1 MISRNVKNRIYT
13 SAALFALLYLIIIYK
28 IALVYSLVILSVLS
42 IIEFLNLTKKIF
54 KSKFNFFLINSL
66 FFTYILIFCS
76 IFFFLTVTIGS
87 KIILYIILIGCI
99 ASDIGGFIFG
109 KLFKGPKLTHISP
122 NKTYSGAIGSLI
134 LTIITMSFLFFYIIK
149 YLSIEIIIVSFM
161 TSIFCQLGDLLFSY
175 LKRRAKQKDTGNIF
189 PGHGGVLD
197 RLDGI
202 FLGLP
207 GGLITML
214 LIS

>member
-13 SAALFALLYLIIIYK
+13 SAALLALLYLIIIYK
-28 IALVYSLVILSVLS
+28 IALVYSLIILSVLS
-42 IIEFLNLTKKIF
+42 MIEFLNLTKKIII
-54 KSKFNFFLINSL
+54 SKLNFFLINLL
-66 FFTYILIFCS
+66 FFTYTLIFCL
-76 IFFFLTVTIGS
+76 IFFFLTGTIES

-109 KLFKGPKLTHISP
+109 KLFKGPKLTYISP

-207 GGLITML
+207 SGLITML

>member
-1 MISRNVKNRIYT
+1 MGVLS
-13 SAALFALLYLIIIYK
+13 LLEFFNICNKIIKHKSLLIISNSIFIIY
-28 IALVYSLVILSVLS
+28 IS
-42 IIEFLNLTKKIF
+42 
-54 KSKFNFFLINSL
+54 FFCL
-66 FFTYILIFCS
+66 
-76 IFFFLTVTIGS
+76 IFFFFSNFLQL
-87 KIILYIILIGCI
+87 KIILFTLLFGCI
-99 ASDIGGFIFG
+99 ASDIGGYIFG
-109 KLFKGPKLTHISP
+109 KLFKGPKLTKVSP

-207 GGLITML
+207 GGLITMF

>member
-1 MISRNVKNRIYT
+1 MISRNIKSRIYT
-13 SAALFALLYLIIIYK
+13 SIALFALLYLIIIYK

-54 KSKFNFFLINSL
+54 KNKFNFILINSL
-66 FFTYILIFCS
+66 FFTYTLIFCL
-76 IFFFLTVTIGS
+76 IFFFLTGTIES
-87 KIILYIILIGCI
+87 KIILYITLIGCI

-134 LTIITMSFLFFYIIK
+134 LTITTMSFLFFYVIK
-149 YLSIEIIIVSFM
+149 YLSIEILIVSFT

-175 LKRRAKQKDTGNIF
+175 LKRIAKQKDTGNIF

-207 GGLITML
+207 SGLILML

>member
-1 MISRNVKNRIYT
+1 MISRNVKKRIYT
-13 SAALFALLYLIIIYK
+13 SAALFVLLYLIIIYK
-28 IALVYSLVILSVLS
+28 LALVYSLVILSVLS
-42 IIEFLNLTKKIF
+42 IIEFLNLTKKVF
-54 KSKFNFFLINSL
+54 KNKFNFFLINSL
-66 FFTYILIFCS
+66 FFIYTLIFCS
-76 IFFFLTVTIGS
+76 IFFFLTVTIES
-87 KIILYIILIGCI
+87 KIILFIILIGCI

-122 NKTYSGAIGSLI
+122 NKTYSGAIGSLF
-134 LTIITMSFLFFYIIK
+134 LTVITMSFLFFYITNF
-149 YLSIEIIIVSFM
+149 LSIEILIVSFM
-161 TSIFCQLGDLLFSY
+161 TSIFCQFGDLLFSY
-175 LKRRAKQKDTGNIF
+175 LKRKAKQKDTGNIF

-207 GGLITML
+207 SGLIIML

>member
-28 IALVYSLVILSVLS
+28 IVLVYSLIILSVLS
-42 IIEFLNLTKKIF
+42 IVEFLNLTKKIF
-54 KSKFNFFLINSL
+54 ISKLNFFLINLL
-66 FFTYILIFCS
+66 FFIYTLIFCL
-76 IFFFLTVTIGS
+76 IFFFLTGTIES
-87 KIILYIILIGCI
+87 KIILYIILTGCI

-109 KLFKGPKLTHISP
+109 KLFKGPKLTHVSP
-122 NKTYSGAIGSLI
+122 NKTYSGAIGSSI
-134 LTIITMSFLFFYIIK
+134 LTILTMSFLFFYVIK
-149 YLSIEIIIVSFM
+149 FLSIEIIIVSFT

>member
-1 MISRNVKNRIYT
+1 
-13 SAALFALLYLIIIYK
+13 
-28 IALVYSLVILSVLS
+28 
-42 IIEFLNLTKKIF
+42 
-54 KSKFNFFLINSL
+54 
-66 FFTYILIFCS
+66 
-76 IFFFLTVTIGS
+76 
-87 KIILYIILIGCI
+87 
-99 ASDIGGFIFG
+99 
-109 KLFKGPKLTHISP
+109 
-122 NKTYSGAIGSLI
+122 
-134 LTIITMSFLFFYIIK
+134 
-149 YLSIEIIIVSFM
+149 M

>member
-1 MISRNVKNRIYT
+1 MISKNVKNRIYT
-13 SAALFALLYLIIIYK
+13 TVALFALLYLIFIYE
-28 IALVYSLVILSVLS
+28 IVLIYSLIVLSVLS

-54 KSKFNFFLINSL
+54 KSKLNFFLINSL
-66 FFTYILIFCS
+66 FFFYTLIFCS
-76 IFFFLTVTIGS
+76 IFFFLTGTIGS

-134 LTIITMSFLFFYIIK
+134 LTIMVMSLLFFYIIK
-149 YLSIEIIIVSFM
+149 FLSIEILIVSFM

-189 PGHGGVLD
+189 PGHGGALD

-202 FLGLP
+202 YLGLP
-207 GGLITML
+207 SGFITML

>member
-1 MISRNVKNRIYT
+1 MISRNVKKRIYT
-13 SAALFALLYLIIIYK
+13 SAALFVLLYLIIIYK
-28 IALVYSLVILSVLS
+28 LALVYSLVILSVLS
-42 IIEFLNLTKKIF
+42 IIEFLNLTKKVF
-54 KSKFNFFLINSL
+54 KNKFNFFLINSL
-66 FFTYILIFCS
+66 FFIYTLIFCS
-76 IFFFLTVTIGS
+76 IFFFLTVTIES
-87 KIILYIILIGCI
+87 KIILFIILIGCI

-109 KLFKGPKLTHISP
+109 KLFKGPKLTYISP

-207 GGLITML
+207 CGFITML
-214 LIS
+214 LIT